1 MMEKWIRR
9 ERPFTGRIFSLVVG
23 EVALDDGRTAR
34 REIIEHNGGVAI
46 VPVLDDAVIL
56 IRQFRIA
63 IGKTILELPAGRLEG
78 DEEPEQR
85 ARLELAEEIGY
96 RAGKMRL
103 AHTYFSAAGFTNEP
117 MHIFL
122 AFDLEWVGQ
131 NLEEEERIELVRL
144 PLADIQEW
152 LVSGKIED
160 AKTLIGLNAL
170 RLREVFPPPN
180 FPIQL
185 ADVTKRI

>member
-9 ERPFTGRIFSLVVG
+9 ERPFTGQIFSLVVG

-46 VPVLDDAVIL
+46 APVLDDAVIL

-78 DEEPEQR
+78 DEEPEKR
-85 ARLELAEEIGY
+85 ARLELAEETGY

-103 AHTYFSAAGFTNEP
+103 AHTCFSAAGFTNEP
-117 MHIFL
+117 MRIFL

-170 RLREVFPPPN
+170 LLH
-180 FPIQL
+180 L
-185 ADVTKRI
+185 AQTSDTSLG